1 MHNLVIEKI
10 IINHLNLQIMPSQDI
25 IQKHFT
31 AAEQTQISTLMG
43 QIESILQ
50 PKLQNLDPDENQ
62 RYGSIN
68 EANKLLVNK
77 VFDYQNNQPN
87 LKSPDVDW
95 VEFNADYNDR
105 KFLEATM
112 TRMTS
117 LAKSCE
123 ETKRMHDYDNYQN
136 ALLDYDYSKYKM
148 GTIPGLGYDTKVD
161 ELKQFFPNTGGG
173 NNNSNTTV

>member
-1 MHNLVIEKI
+1 
-10 IINHLNLQIMPSQDI
+10 MPTQDI
-25 IQKHFT
+25 IQKHFS
-31 AAEQTQISTLMG
+31 AAEQAQITSLMV
-43 QIESILQ
+43 QIETILQ

-95 VEFNADYNDR
+95 VEFTADYTDR
-105 KFLEATM
+105 KFLEAVM
-112 TRMTS
+112 IRLMS
-117 LAKSCE
+117 LSKSCE
-123 ETKRMHDYDNYQN
+123 ETKRMHDFDNYQN

-148 GTIPGLGYDTKVD
+148 GTMPGSGYDTKVD

-173 NNNSNTTV
+173 NSNNNANTPA